1 MPARHVRPWW
11 GFAVVAALAAACNN
25 STAPQATLAD
35 PRGLSTDLQT
45 VSGVL
50 GSGVLQSFGVVG
62 TATGSPAKVATPAG
76 ALLQAAPFTAPR
88 TTAQLYADA
97 PRRLQALRLAAGALG
112 SGINASVIP
121 PQHLG
126 KTFVWDNTT
135 HQYVVG
141 PDAGPSTGVR
151 IILYAIDPFTG
162 KVAEPANAVG
172 FVDLLDESTTTPA
185 VNKLH
190 VIVKDGTPATP
201 GPITYADY
209 TVSGSVTGSPA
220 TAFNASAIG
229 FVGDGT
235 HTLSFNATFSAT
247 NLNTDNPDA
256 QIDVTWDLGNPV
268 IHVAL
273 HETLATS
280 DANHLTVTANFSV
293 TRGTETVAVTGTIT
307 VVTTPQTVTVD
318 LSITVNGVAYARIT
332 GTATATTN
340 TIQIV
345 HADGSALT
353 GPEVQAVSDL
363 FDLPA
368 KIETAIDNLF
378 NPCEHLMGA

>member
-1 MPARHVRPWW
+1 
-11 GFAVVAALAAACNN
+11 
-25 STAPQATLAD
+25 
-35 PRGLSTDLQT
+35 
-45 VSGVL
+45 
-50 GSGVLQSFGVVG
+50 
-62 TATGSPAKVATPAG
+62 
-76 ALLQAAPFTAPR
+76 
-88 TTAQLYADA
+88 
-97 PRRLQALRLAAGALG
+97 
-112 SGINASVIP
+112 
-121 PQHLG
+121 
-126 KTFVWDNTT
+126 
-135 HQYVVG
+135 
-141 PDAGPSTGVR
+141 
-151 IILYAIDPFTG
+151 
-162 KVAEPANAVG
+162 VG

-209 TVSGSVTGSPA
+209 TVSGSVTGNPA
-220 TAFNASAIG
+220 TAFDASAVG
-229 FVGDGT
+229 FVSDGT
-235 HTLSFNATFSAT
+235 RPLSFNATFSAT

-256 QIDVTWDLGNPV
+256 QVDVTWDLSNPV

-293 TRGTETVAVTGTIT
+293 TRGTQTVAVTGTIT
-307 VVTTPQTVTVD
+307 VVTTPETVTVD
-318 LSITVNGVAYARIT
+318 LSVTVNGVAYARIT

-340 TIQIV
+340 TIQIT

-353 GPEVQAVSDL
+353 GPEVQAVSAL

-368 KIETAIDNLF
+368 QIETVIDNLF